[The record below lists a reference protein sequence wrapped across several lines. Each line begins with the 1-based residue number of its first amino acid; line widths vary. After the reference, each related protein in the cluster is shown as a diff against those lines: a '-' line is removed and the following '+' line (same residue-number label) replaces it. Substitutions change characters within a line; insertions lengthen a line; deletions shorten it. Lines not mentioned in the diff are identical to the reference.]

1 MEINEQIRKETDL
14 IYQKISKHIPE
25 VEWAFHAPL
34 IHKINKLK
42 KEKNAVVLAHN
53 YQTPEIFYGIAD
65 IAADSLALAVE
76 AEKTNA
82 DIIVMCG
89 VHFMAETAKLMNP
102 NKKVLLP
109 DMGAGCSL
117 ASSITGKDVRMLKE
131 KYPGVPVVTYVNTSA
146 EVKAESDVC
155 CTSANAVKVVESLG
169 VDKVIFLPDHYLA
182 NYVQKNTKVKIISWQ
197 GTCIVHEKFTGKEV
211 EDIRK
216 ENPDIKVIAHPECPP
231 DVISASDFAGST
243 SNMVKY
249 VKEKQPKKVL
259 LVTECSMSD
268 NVQIENPNVQFIKP
282 CNLCPHMKKITLNK
296 IFDCLKNETNE
307 IKIGNNIAAM
317 ARKSVQRMAAIGR

>member
-1 MEINEQIRKETDL
+1 MEIKAQIKKETDP
-14 IYQKISKHIPE
+14 IYQKVSKVIPE

-76 AEKTNA
+76 AEKTKA

-117 ASSITGKDVRMLKE
+117 ASSITGKRCK
-131 KYPGVPVVTYVNTSA
+131 
-146 EVKAESDVC
+146 
-155 CTSANAVKVVESLG
+155 NA
-169 VDKVIFLPDHYLA
+169 
-182 NYVQKNTKVKIISWQ
+182 
-197 GTCIVHEKFTGKEV
+197 
-211 EDIRK
+211 
-216 ENPDIKVIAHPECPP
+216 
-231 DVISASDFAGST
+231 
-243 SNMVKY
+243 
-249 VKEKQPKKVL
+249 
-259 LVTECSMSD
+259 
-268 NVQIENPNVQFIKP
+268 
-282 CNLCPHMKKITLNK
+282 
-296 IFDCLKNETNE
+296 
-307 IKIGNNIAAM
+307 
-317 ARKSVQRMAAIGR
+317 

>member
-1 MEINEQIRKETDL
+1 MEISEQIRKETDP
-14 IYQKISKHIPE
+14 IYEKVSKLIPE